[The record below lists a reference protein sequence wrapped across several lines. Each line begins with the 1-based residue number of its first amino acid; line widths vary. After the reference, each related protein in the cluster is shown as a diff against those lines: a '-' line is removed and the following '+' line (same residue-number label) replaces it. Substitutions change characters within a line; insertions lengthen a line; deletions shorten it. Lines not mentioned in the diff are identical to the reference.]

1 VAITEAGIGSDIVAI
16 VEAHDLTK
24 VFDGRKAVDHL
35 DLEIEEG
42 ELFGLLGP
50 NGAGKSTTVA
60 MLSTILSPT
69 RGTAIVG
76 GYDIRRQAKEVRSII
91 GVVPQEFGLY
101 DDLTAE
107 ENLAYLGK
115 LHGVEEGK
123 LREWIDELLRL
134 VQLRDRAND
143 RVKTFSGG
151 MKHRLNLAAGLIHE
165 PRLLFLDEPTT
176 GLDPQARLAVWE
188 LIKQFQSKGVTI
200 LLTTHY
206 MEEADYLC
214 GRVAIMD
221 RGKVIA
227 LDSPA
232 RLKHSIGKLEIIE
245 MKAKGISS
253 NLPAELRKLK
263 GVKKVAR
270 TSEGLRVLTPV
281 ADEVVARAVTLA
293 SFAGVRIDSLNV
305 IQPTLED
312 VFIKLTGKTLR
323 D

>member
-1 VAITEAGIGSDIVAI
+1 VAI

-24 VFDGRKAVDHL
+24 VFDGRKAVDRL
-35 DLEIEEG
+35 NLEIEEG

-60 MLSTILSPT
+60 MLSTILPPT

-76 GYDIRRQAKEVRSII
+76 GHDIRQQAKEVRSII

-123 LREWIDELLRL
+123 LRERIDELLRL
-134 VQLRDRAND
+134 VQLKDRAND

-188 LIKQFQSKGVTI
+188 LIRQFQSEGVTI

-232 RLKHSIGKLEIIE
+232 KLKRSIGKLEIIE

-293 SFAGVRIDSLNV
+293 SFAGVRIDSMNV

>member
-1 VAITEAGIGSDIVAI
+1 VAI
-16 VEAHDLTK
+16 VETRDLTK
-24 VFDGRKAVDHL
+24 VFNGRKAVDSL
-35 DLEIEEG
+35 DLEIEDG

-60 MLSTILSPT
+60 MLSTILPPT

-76 GYDIRRQAKEVRSII
+76 GHDIRQQAKEVRSII

-115 LHGVEEGK
+115 LHGVEGSK
-123 LREWIDELLRL
+123 LRKRIDELLRL

-188 LIKQFQSKGVTI
+188 LIRQFQSEGVTI

-232 RLKHSIGKLEIIE
+232 KLKRSIGKLEIIE
-245 MKAKGISS
+245 MKAKGVSS